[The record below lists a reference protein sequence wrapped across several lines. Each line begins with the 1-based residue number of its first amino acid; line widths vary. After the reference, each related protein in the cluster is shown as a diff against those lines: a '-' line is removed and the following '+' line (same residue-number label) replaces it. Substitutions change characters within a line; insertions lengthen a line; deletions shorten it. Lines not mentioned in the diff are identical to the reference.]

1 MPSAK
6 ASTNFEMT
14 RGSSRRDLSETATI
28 LRRYGTSRGVRSTIN
43 LKPSLAAMVV
53 YGGSRIAAATLLF
66 TRDSKRAAFPPM
78 LSGTTCSLVKP
89 SSFKHSK
96 SPSIGQA
103 REACDRNGFA
113 LAISGRFDRRMN
125 DEG

>member
-1 MPSAK
+1 
-6 ASTNFEMT
+6 
-14 RGSSRRDLSETATI
+14 
-28 LRRYGTSRGVRSTIN
+28 
-43 LKPSLAAMVV
+43 MVV

-103 REACDRNGFA
+103 REACDRNEFA
-113 LAISGRFDRRMN
+113 LAITARFDRRMN
-125 DEG
+125 DQGQGQSACHRHDHFHRKSAQRTVDDLSR